1 MPWDNQVNPAELY
14 MTGGEATQRLGID
27 RNQLRTLCM
36 HKKIEWDHVMGRN
49 YYYRTSVEAYY
60 DKYVAKKGP
69 VNPYAK
75 TPETQHGI
83 A

>member
-14 MTGGEATQRLGID
+14 MTGKEACEKLGVD

-36 HKKIEWDHVMGRN
+36 RKLIEWDHVMGRN
-49 YYYRTSVEAYY
+49 YYYRNSVETYY
-60 DKYVAKKGP
+60 DKHVAKKE
-69 VNPYAK
+69 AA
-75 TPETQHGI
+75 H